1 MSDLRAKGGPERD
14 SGAIDAL
21 YRAGADAEPPPA
33 LDRAIL
39 AAAQAELA
47 TAHRERAR
55 RASPG
60 WRRWLPATTA
70 VAALVIG
77 LGVTL
82 RVMDEQERRFH
93 EDAIGAAAPSVAVPV
108 PRQAPAPPATA
119 ETDRLDKAK
128 AAPVSQAPR
137 AVAPERAVPVAS
149 EAVAVP
155 AEAASMPPVE
165 ARKKE
170 LRPEAPPAL
179 VRPEPAARAES
190 TLRDAAPRATGALD
204 AAVPAPAQ
212 ALRESSAGAA
222 RPAAKAAASADIAGP
237 EAWLSRI
244 RELKAAGRVAEAA
257 QSLARLRER
266 YPGVV
271 IPADL
276 ADLGNR

>member
-82 RVMDEQERRFH
+82 RVMDEQERRFR
-93 EDAIGAAAPSVAVPV
+93 EDAAGAAVSSAVAPV
-108 PRQAPAPPATA
+108 PPVPAPPATA

-128 AAPVSQAPR
+128 TAPAPQAPR

-149 EAVAVP
+149 DAVAVP

-170 LRPEAPPAL
+170 LRPETPPAL
-179 VRPEPAARAES
+179 ASPASAARAES
-190 TLRDAAPRATGALD
+190 ALRDAAPRATGALD

-222 RPAAKAAASADIAGP
+222 RPAAKAAASADVAGP
-237 EAWLSRI
+237 EAWLARI

-266 YPGVV
+266 YPGVA

-276 ADLGNR
+276 ADLENR